1 MGCLFVPG
9 TVLEPQ
15 YTFSLH
21 LLPNSDKYILSSF
34 DNREIKLI
42 PSFYKIKTNLYRGKK
57 AYLLL
62 PRARSGRRG
71 GLHKDLKAV
80 ALIPP
85 SQSSQVESSRYLF
98 LLILYGFFYL
108 TYKVLMKWSEVT
120 QSCLTLCDPMDC
132 SLRGSSVHGIFQEIF
147 LTQRLNPGL
156 PHCRQTLYRLSHQG
170 SKVLITGSKSSRTWC
185 SVPLSSHWLPWIYV
199 ILKEALLRYNSHTI

>member
-85 SQSSQVESSRYLF
+85 SQSS
-98 LLILYGFFYL
+98 
-108 TYKVLMKWSEVT
+108 
-120 QSCLTLCDPMDC
+120 
-132 SLRGSSVHGIFQEIF
+132 
-147 LTQRLNPGL
+147 
-156 PHCRQTLYRLSHQG
+156 
-170 SKVLITGSKSSRTWC
+170 
-185 SVPLSSHWLPWIYV
+185 
-199 ILKEALLRYNSHTI
+199 